1 MDLGI
6 AMGNAFFVEKVYGL
20 PGIGRTVLNASVHR
34 DLPVIVGVVV
44 FITTAIVVFNLIA
57 DLLYRKID
65 PRIDLAE
72 GGIEARDRQ
81 ARAMRRRRA
90 VSVRRPDPSRAAP

>member
-1 MDLGI
+1 
-6 AMGNAFFVEKVYGL
+6 
-20 PGIGRTVLNASVHR
+20 
-34 DLPVIVGVVV
+34 VIVGVVV

-72 GGIEARDRQ
+72 GGIEAKDRQ